1 MDRAYITYFLI
12 FLMVVL
18 VITIVTSFR
27 IDARDDARGRQ
38 RRRDEQLRREL
49 RIQRDRPIY
58 TVGAERRNSEPG
70 MWTESRRLPNCSV
83 AMRLDGEE

>member
-27 IDARDDARGRQ
+27 IDARGRQ

-49 RIQRDRPIY
+49 RTLRDRPIY

-70 MWTESRRLPNCSV
+70 MRTESRRLPNCSV